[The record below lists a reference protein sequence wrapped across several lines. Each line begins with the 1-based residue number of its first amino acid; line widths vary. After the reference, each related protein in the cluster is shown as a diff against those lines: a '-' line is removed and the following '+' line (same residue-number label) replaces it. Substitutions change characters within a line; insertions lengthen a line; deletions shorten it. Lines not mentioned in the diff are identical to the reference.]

1 MIELLRAYTNELDLV
16 YDQIEI
22 LWAEA
27 DKHSDKDY
35 YLSDEF
41 NGQIKK
47 LYNRKAALKALI
59 NDLNKEKTFDFEI

>member
-27 DKHSDKDY
+27 DKDEELCFTKDFTDKLDY
-35 YLSDEF
+35 
-41 NGQIKK
+41 
-47 LYNRKAALKALI
+47 LYNRKIALRAMI
-59 NDLNKEKTFDFEI
+59 NKYRKN

>member
-27 DKHSDKDY
+27 DKDKELCFTKDFTDKLDY
-35 YLSDEF
+35 
-41 NGQIKK
+41 
-47 LYNRKAALKALI
+47 LYNRKIALRAMI
-59 NDLNKEKTFDFEI
+59 NKYRKN